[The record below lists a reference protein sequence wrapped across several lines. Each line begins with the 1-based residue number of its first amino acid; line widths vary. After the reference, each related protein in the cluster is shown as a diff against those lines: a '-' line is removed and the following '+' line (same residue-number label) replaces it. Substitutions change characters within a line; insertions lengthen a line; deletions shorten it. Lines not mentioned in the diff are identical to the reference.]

1 MPPALFTGP
10 SLPPNWRRPARPL
23 RHPHQRRD
31 IERAFDVLN
40 RLNGNDVS
48 IEANLRGV
56 KQTLG
61 EVCKAVE
68 ALEKKKPAAA

>member
-1 MPPALFTGP
+1 
-10 SLPPNWRRPARPL
+10 
-23 RHPHQRRD
+23 
-31 IERAFDVLN
+31 VLN